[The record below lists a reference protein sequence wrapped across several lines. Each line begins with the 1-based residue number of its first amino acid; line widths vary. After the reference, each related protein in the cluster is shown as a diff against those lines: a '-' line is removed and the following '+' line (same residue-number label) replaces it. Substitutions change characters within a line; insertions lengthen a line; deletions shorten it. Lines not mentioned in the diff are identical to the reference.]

1 MDLQSQLENLF
12 PDHKYSEVESE
23 VSKEIPEFSFSQNNP
38 LFCKYEKRKGKAIT
52 IVEGFDKINKD
63 QIKLI
68 ARNIKQKFSVGGS
81 VKNNSLLI
89 QGDIRD
95 HIMKYLS
102 SIGFKVKRVG
112 G

>member
-23 VSKEIPEFSFSQNNP
+23 VSKEKLEFSFSQNNP

-81 VKNNSLLI
+81 VKNNILII

-95 HIMKYLS
+95 HIMQYLS